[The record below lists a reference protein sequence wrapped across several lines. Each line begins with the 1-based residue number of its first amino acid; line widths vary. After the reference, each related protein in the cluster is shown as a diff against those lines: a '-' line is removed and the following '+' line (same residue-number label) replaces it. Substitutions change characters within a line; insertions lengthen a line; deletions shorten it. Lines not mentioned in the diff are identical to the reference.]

1 MGGDYFMQKLFANP
15 FHIEDLQ
22 IFDDDTLRRLL
33 ATESAELTIEQLAH
47 SVHDAPAPLVQRIQR
62 DLPSDQ
68 RSLFSRAVCH
78 SLPHEEIVQAQR
90 EVLDRFFWEL
100 TYWKTPELYE
110 EMTEGEH
117 LHPGIFEQLEARIR
131 DKDVLDVGAG
141 SGRAAL
147 QCLRHGARLVYAVEP
162 SPGLRAILQQK
173 LAHYITENR
182 LVLYA
187 GRFEA
192 LPLRDNS
199 IDMALSCSAFTVDPA
214 QGGDAGLA
222 EMKRVTRP
230 GGQIIL
236 IWPRREDL
244 AWLQA
249 HGFHYVVLPIQ
260 NEMCVYFRSLNTA
273 LHCAYRFYARN
284 QAVARYI
291 LTTHRSEVPFSLIG
305 INPPCDYCWL
315 EV

>member
-1 MGGDYFMQKLFANP
+1 MQKLFANP
-15 FHIEDLQ
+15 FHMEDLE
-22 IFDDDTLRRLL
+22 IFDDDTLRMLL
-33 ATESAELTIEQLAH
+33 TDESSGLTIERLAH
-47 SVHDAPAPLVQRIQR
+47 SVQDAPAALVQRIQR

-68 RSLFSRAVCH
+68 HLPFRRASRR
-78 SLPHEEIVQAQR
+78 SLPHEEVAQAQQ

-117 LHPGIFEQLEARIR
+117 LHPGIFQQLEARIR

-147 QCLRHGARLVYAVEP
+147 QCLRHGAGLVHAVEP
-162 SPGLRAILQQK
+162 SPGLRSILQQK
-173 LAHYITENR
+173 LARYIAENR
-182 LVLYA
+182 LVIYA

-192 LPLRDNS
+192 LPLQDRS
-199 IDMALSCSAFTVDPA
+199 IDITLSCSAFTVDPA
-214 QGGDAGLA
+214 QGGEAGLA

-249 HGFHYVVLPIQ
+249 HGFHYVFLPMQ
-260 NEMCVYFRSLNTA
+260 GEMCVHFRSLSTA
-273 LHCAYRFYARN
+273 LHCAHHFYARN

-291 LTTHRSEVPFSLIG
+291 LTKHSTEVPFSIIG